1 LNKLDDIL
9 KQQMETFAPDA
20 PNIWAGI
27 EQGVQANAAA
37 QTVTITKTIGSK
49 LVITIA
55 KIAAIVV
62 IPASVI
68 VYMVS
73 NEKNNIV
80 ENPTVGNSILSPN
93 QNTEEVKTGE
103 SPKIETHKTEN
114 KSFKISEPKSE
125 ISNNNSNLNSSETT
139 VNEIIAINKP
149 STSEKTN
156 ISNKAKNEKVIIV
169 SNETNND
176 ISNEEISENKEVEM
190 IEENEIKGDFSNSE
204 NETGIRVFPNV
215 FTPNNDGIDDK
226 YVIDL
231 EGEKFYNLKIYN
243 YNNELVFE
251 SNDKNNNWD
260 GTNYK
265 TGQACNSGTYY
276 GIFQFKFYNEE
287 KNSTRMTKI
296 KLIR

>member
-1 LNKLDDIL
+1 
-9 KQQMETFAPDA
+9 METFAPDA

-37 QTVTITKTIGSK
+37 QTATITKTIGSK

-55 KIAAIVV
+55 KITAFVV
-62 IPASVI
+62 IPASVV
-68 VYMVS
+68 VYFIS

-80 ENPTVGNSILSPN
+80 ESPKVENSILSSN
-93 QNTEEVKTGE
+93 SNTENVKTVE
-103 SPKIETHKTEN
+103 TPKTASVNTEN
-114 KSFKISEPKSE
+114 KAIKINENKTT
-125 ISNNNSNLNSSETT
+125 ISNNNNSTSN
-139 VNEIIAINKP
+139 
-149 STSEKTN
+149 TSEKTVN
-156 ISNKAKNEKVIIV
+156 EFVSINKINTLEQINKAKNENVMIV
-169 SNETNND
+169 SKESNKD
-176 ISNEEISENKEVEM
+176 ISNEDIAENKEVEM
-190 IEENEIKGDFSNSE
+190 IEENESKEDFSNSG
-204 NETGIRVFPNV
+204 NEAGIRIFPNV

-260 GTNYK
+260 GNNYK

>member
-1 LNKLDDIL
+1 
-9 KQQMETFAPDA
+9 METFAPDA

-37 QTVTITKTIGSK
+37 QTATITKTIGSK

-55 KIAAIVV
+55 KIAAFVV
-62 IPASVI
+62 IPASVV
-68 VYMVS
+68 VYFIS

-80 ENPTVGNSILSPN
+80 ESPKVENSILSSN
-93 QNTEEVKTGE
+93 SNTENVKTVE
-103 SPKIETHKTEN
+103 TPKIASVNTEN
-114 KSFKISEPKSE
+114 KALKINENKTT
-125 ISNNNSNLNSSETT
+125 ISNNNNSTSN
-139 VNEIIAINKP
+139 
-149 STSEKTN
+149 TSEKTVN
-156 ISNKAKNEKVIIV
+156 EFVSINKINTLEQINKAKNENVMIV
-169 SNETNND
+169 SKESNKD
-176 ISNEEISENKEVEM
+176 ISKEDIAENKEVEI
-190 IEENEIKGDFSNSE
+190 IEENESKEDFSNSG
-204 NETGIRVFPNV
+204 NEAGIRIFPNV

-260 GTNYK
+260 GINYK

>member
-1 LNKLDDIL
+1 
-9 KQQMETFAPDA
+9 METFAPDA

-27 EQGVQANAAA
+27 EQGIQANAAA
-37 QTVTITKTIGSK
+37 QTTTITKTIGSK

-55 KIAAIVV
+55 KIAAFVV
-62 IPASVI
+62 IPASVV
-68 VYMVS
+68 VYFIS
-73 NEKNNIV
+73 NEKNNIIESPKV
-80 ENPTVGNSILSPN
+80 ENSILSSN
-93 QNTEEVKTGE
+93 SNTEDIKTVE
-103 SPKIETHKTEN
+103 TPKIASVNAEN
-114 KSFKISEPKSE
+114 KAIKINENKRA
-125 ISNNNSNLNSSETT
+125 ISNNNSTSN
-139 VNEIIAINKP
+139 
-149 STSEKTN
+149 TSEKTVN
-156 ISNKAKNEKVIIV
+156 EFVSINKTNTLEQIKKAKNENVMIV
-169 SNETNND
+169 SNESNKD
-176 ISNEEISENKEVEM
+176 ISNEDIAENKEVEM
-190 IEENEIKGDFSNSE
+190 IEENESKEDFSNSG
-204 NETGIRVFPNV
+204 NEAGIRIFPNV

-276 GIFQFKFYNEE
+276 GIFQFRFYNEE

-296 KLIR
+296 KVIR

>member
-1 LNKLDDIL
+1 LNKLDNIL

-27 EQGVQANAAA
+27 EQGIQANAAA
-37 QTVTITKTIGSK
+37 QTTIITKTIGSK

-55 KIAAIVV
+55 KIAAFVV
-62 IPASVI
+62 IPASVV
-68 VYMVS
+68 VYFIS
-73 NEKNNIV
+73 NEKNNIIESPKV
-80 ENPTVGNSILSPN
+80 ENSILSSN
-93 QNTEEVKTGE
+93 SNTEDIKTVE
-103 SPKIETHKTEN
+103 TPKIASVNAEN
-114 KSFKISEPKSE
+114 KAIKINENKRA
-125 ISNNNSNLNSSETT
+125 ISNNNSTSN
-139 VNEIIAINKP
+139 
-149 STSEKTN
+149 TSEKTVNEFVN
-156 ISNKAKNEKVIIV
+156 INKTNTLEQIKKAKNENVMIV
-169 SNETNND
+169 SNESNKD
-176 ISNEEISENKEVEM
+176 ISNEDIAENKEVEM
-190 IEENEIKGDFSNSE
+190 IEENESKEDFSNSG
-204 NETGIRVFPNV
+204 NEAGIRIFPNV

-296 KLIR
+296 KVIR

>member
-1 LNKLDDIL
+1 
-9 KQQMETFAPDA
+9 METFAPDA

-27 EQGVQANAAA
+27 EQGIQANAAA
-37 QTVTITKTIGSK
+37 QTTTITKTIGSK

-55 KIAAIVV
+55 KIAAFVV
-62 IPASVI
+62 IPVSVV
-68 VYMVS
+68 VYFIS
-73 NEKNNIV
+73 NEKNNIIESPKV
-80 ENPTVGNSILSPN
+80 ENSILSSN
-93 QNTEEVKTGE
+93 SNTEDIKTVE
-103 SPKIETHKTEN
+103 TPKIASVNAEN
-114 KSFKISEPKSE
+114 KAIKINENKRA
-125 ISNNNSNLNSSETT
+125 ISNNNSTSN
-139 VNEIIAINKP
+139 
-149 STSEKTN
+149 TSEKTVN
-156 ISNKAKNEKVIIV
+156 EFVSINKTNTLEQIKKAKNENVMIV
-169 SNETNND
+169 SNESNKD
-176 ISNEEISENKEVEM
+176 ISNEDIAENKEVEM
-190 IEENEIKGDFSNSE
+190 IEENESKEDFSNSG
-204 NETGIRVFPNV
+204 NEAGIRIFPNV

-276 GIFQFKFYNEE
+276 GIFQFRFYNEE

-296 KLIR
+296 KVIR

>member
-1 LNKLDDIL
+1 
-9 KQQMETFAPDA
+9 METFAPDA

-37 QTVTITKTIGSK
+37 QTATITKTIGSK

-55 KIAAIVV
+55 KIAAFVV
-62 IPASVI
+62 IPASVV
-68 VYMVS
+68 VYFIS

-80 ENPTVGNSILSPN
+80 ESPKVENSILSSN
-93 QNTEEVKTGE
+93 SNTENLKTVE
-103 SPKIETHKTEN
+103 TPKIASVNTEN
-114 KSFKISEPKSE
+114 KALKINENKTT
-125 ISNNNSNLNSSETT
+125 ISNNNNSTSN
-139 VNEIIAINKP
+139 
-149 STSEKTN
+149 TSEKTVN
-156 ISNKAKNEKVIIV
+156 EFVSINKINTLEQINKAKNENVMIV
-169 SNETNND
+169 SKESNKD
-176 ISNEEISENKEVEM
+176 ISKEDIAENKEVEI
-190 IEENEIKGDFSNSE
+190 IEENESKEDFSNSG
-204 NETGIRVFPNV
+204 NEAGIRIFPNV

-260 GTNYK
+260 GINYK

>member
-1 LNKLDDIL
+1 LNKLDNIL

-27 EQGVQANAAA
+27 EQGIQANAAA
-37 QTVTITKTIGSK
+37 QTTIITKTIGSK

-55 KIAAIVV
+55 KIAAFVV
-62 IPASVI
+62 IPASVV
-68 VYMVS
+68 VYFIS
-73 NEKNNIV
+73 NEKNNIIESPKV
-80 ENPTVGNSILSPN
+80 ENSILSSN
-93 QNTEEVKTGE
+93 SNTEDIKTVE
-103 SPKIETHKTEN
+103 TPKIASVNAEN
-114 KSFKISEPKSE
+114 KAIKINENKRA
-125 ISNNNSNLNSSETT
+125 ISNNNSTSN
-139 VNEIIAINKP
+139 
-149 STSEKTN
+149 TSEKTVN
-156 ISNKAKNEKVIIV
+156 EFVSINKTNTLEQIKKAKNENVMIV
-169 SNETNND
+169 SNESNKD
-176 ISNEEISENKEVEM
+176 ISNEDIAENKEVEM
-190 IEENEIKGDFSNSE
+190 IEENESKEDFSNSG
-204 NETGIRVFPNV
+204 NEAGIRIFPNV

-296 KLIR
+296 KVIR

>member
-1 LNKLDDIL
+1 
-9 KQQMETFAPDA
+9 METFAPDA

-27 EQGVQANAAA
+27 EQGIQANAAA
-37 QTVTITKTIGSK
+37 QTTIITKTIGSK

-55 KIAAIVV
+55 KIAAFVV
-62 IPASVI
+62 IPASVV
-68 VYMVS
+68 VYFIS
-73 NEKNNIV
+73 NEKNNIIESPKV
-80 ENPTVGNSILSPN
+80 ENSILSSN
-93 QNTEEVKTGE
+93 SNTEDIKTVE
-103 SPKIETHKTEN
+103 TPKIASVNAEN
-114 KSFKISEPKSE
+114 KAIKINENKRA
-125 ISNNNSNLNSSETT
+125 ISNNNSTSN
-139 VNEIIAINKP
+139 
-149 STSEKTN
+149 TSEKTVNEFVN
-156 ISNKAKNEKVIIV
+156 INKTNTLEQIKKAKNENVMIV
-169 SNETNND
+169 SNESNKD
-176 ISNEEISENKEVEM
+176 ISNEDIAENKEVEM
-190 IEENEIKGDFSNSE
+190 IEENESKEDFSNSG
-204 NETGIRVFPNV
+204 NEAGIRIFPNV

-296 KLIR
+296 KVIR

>member
-1 LNKLDDIL
+1 
-9 KQQMETFAPDA
+9 METFAPDA

-27 EQGVQANAAA
+27 EQGIQANAAA
-37 QTVTITKTIGSK
+37 QTTIITKTIGSK

-55 KIAAIVV
+55 KIAAFVV
-62 IPASVI
+62 IPASVV
-68 VYMVS
+68 VYFIS
-73 NEKNNIV
+73 NEKNNIIESPKV
-80 ENPTVGNSILSPN
+80 ENSILSSN
-93 QNTEEVKTGE
+93 SNTEDIKTVE
-103 SPKIETHKTEN
+103 TPKIASVNAEN
-114 KSFKISEPKSE
+114 KAIKINENKRA
-125 ISNNNSNLNSSETT
+125 ISNNNSTSN
-139 VNEIIAINKP
+139 
-149 STSEKTN
+149 TSEKTVN
-156 ISNKAKNEKVIIV
+156 EFVSINKTNTLEQIKKAKNENVMIV
-169 SNETNND
+169 SNESNKD
-176 ISNEEISENKEVEM
+176 ISNEDIAENKEVEM
-190 IEENEIKGDFSNSE
+190 IEENESKEDFSNSG
-204 NETGIRVFPNV
+204 NEAGIRIFPNV

-296 KLIR
+296 KVIR

>member
-1 LNKLDDIL
+1 
-9 KQQMETFAPDA
+9 METFAPDA

-27 EQGVQANAAA
+27 EQGIQANAAA
-37 QTVTITKTIGSK
+37 QTTIITKTIGSK

-55 KIAAIVV
+55 KIAAFVV
-62 IPASVI
+62 IPASVV
-68 VYMVS
+68 VYFIS
-73 NEKNNIV
+73 NEKNNIIESPKV
-80 ENPTVGNSILSPN
+80 ENSILSSN
-93 QNTEEVKTGE
+93 SNTEDIKTVE
-103 SPKIETHKTEN
+103 TPKIASVNAEN
-114 KSFKISEPKSE
+114 KAIKINENKRA
-125 ISNNNSNLNSSETT
+125 ISNNNSTSN
-139 VNEIIAINKP
+139 
-149 STSEKTN
+149 TSEKTVN
-156 ISNKAKNEKVIIV
+156 EFVSINKTNTLEQIKKAKNENVMIV
-169 SNETNND
+169 SNESNKD
-176 ISNEEISENKEVEM
+176 ISNEDIAENKEVEM
-190 IEENEIKGDFSNSE
+190 IEENESKEDFSNSG
-204 NETGIRVFPNV
+204 NEAGIRIFPNV

-276 GIFQFKFYNEE
+276 GIFQFRFYNEE

-296 KLIR
+296 KVIR